1 MADRC
6 LRLLPILVCLALVIL
21 TTCGKDSPTKPK
33 PPEPPPPVTPVAT
46 RIEITPSSAKL
57 NSLGQTVQLT
67 ARVFDQN
74 NNAMAG
80 ATVTWFSS
88 DVSVAGVNTQGL
100 VTAVKNGT
108 TVITAR
114 SSNASATANV
124 TVSQSA
130 GSIAIAP
137 QMATLM
143 SIGETVQLT
152 ATVLD
157 GNGQPV
163 AGAVVT
169 WTSSDESVAT
179 VSAQGLVTAFKNG
192 FARITAT
199 SGDGIAGVD
208 VTVMQSAGSIVIAPM
223 EATLMSLGAT
233 VQLTAT
239 VLDGNG
245 QPVAGVEVT
254 WQSSDESVATVSAQG
269 LVTAVRNGT
278 ARVMATSGA
287 ATSGIEVTVMQSA
300 GSIVIAPMEATL
312 MSLGA
317 TVQLEATVLDQN
329 GQPVEGAVVSW
340 QSSDDGIATVSA
352 EGQVMAVKNGVT
364 RITATSGSASSGVDV
379 TVMQSAGSIV
389 IAPMEAT
396 LMSLGATVQLTA
408 TVLDDHGQPV
418 VDAVVTWQSVDDAVA
433 TVSAQGLVTAVANGV
448 ARVTARSGSASAG
461 IDVTVM
467 QSAGSIVIAPMEA
480 TLMSL
485 GATVQLTAT
494 VLDGNGQPVE
504 GAVVTWQS
512 SDESV
517 ATVSVQGLV
526 TAVTNG
532 VVRITAT
539 SGSATSGIDVTVMQS
554 AGSIVI
560 EPEEATLMAIGGTV
574 QLTATVL
581 DDNGQ
586 PVEGAVVTWQSSDE
600 SVATVSVQGLVTA
613 ETNGVVHITATSGS
627 ATSGIDVTV
636 MQSAGS
642 IVIEPE
648 EATLMSL
655 GATVQLTATV
665 LDGNGQPVAG
675 AVVTWTSSDK
685 SVATV
690 SAQGLVTAEMNGTAR
705 IMATSD
711 TATAGI
717 NVKVMQSAGSIVIAP
732 MEATLMSL
740 GATVQLTATV
750 LDQNGQSVEDAVVTW
765 QSSDESVATVS
776 ADGLVTAVGNGVVR
790 ITATSGSASTG
801 IDVTV
806 MQSAGSMVIE
816 PEMSTL
822 MSLGE
827 TVQLEATVLDGNGQ
841 PVAGAVVTW
850 ESGDEA
856 VATVSAQGL
865 VTAVSNGVARITA
878 TSGIATAGIDV
889 TVLQSAG
896 SIVIAPMEAT
906 LMSLGASVQLSVT
919 VLDGNGQPVS
929 GAVVTWQSSDEA
941 VATVSTQGLVTAVN
955 NGSVR
960 ITATS
965 GSASAGI
972 DVTVLQSAGSI
983 VIAPEM
989 ATLMSLG
996 ETVQLEA
1003 TVLDGNGQLVSGAV
1017 VMWQSSDEAVATVS
1031 AEGLVTAVRNGTAR
1045 ITARSGSASQG
1056 IDVTVIQSA
1065 GSIVIAPDEATL
1077 MSLGATVQLTA
1088 TVLDQNGQ
1096 SVEDAV
1102 VTWQSGDESVATVN
1116 AQGLVTAVGNG
1127 VARITARSGSA
1138 SQGIDVTVMQSA
1150 GSIVIAPD
1158 EATLMSLGATVQLT
1172 ATVLDQNGQSVED
1185 AVVTWQ
1191 SGDESVATVNAQ
1203 GLVTAVGNGVARIT
1217 ATSGSVSSGIDV
1229 SVMQSAGSI
1238 VIVPM
1243 EVTLM
1248 SLGATVHLRATV
1260 LDGNGQPVAGAVV
1273 IWQSGD
1279 ESVATVSAQ
1288 GLVTAV
1294 SNGVARITATSG
1306 GATAGVD
1313 VTVMQSAGSIVIAP
1327 EMATLMSLGETVQL
1341 TATVLDG
1348 NGQPVDGAVVI
1359 WQSSDEA
1366 VATVS
1371 SQGLVT
1377 AVSNGVARITVTSGG
1392 ASSGVDVT
1400 VMQSAGSI
1408 VIAPEEAT
1416 LMSLG
1421 ETVQLTA
1428 AVLDQNGQ
1436 PVAGAEVRWESS
1448 DESVATVNAQGL
1460 VAAAGNGVTRIWA
1473 ASGGV
1478 MSSIAVTVQI
1488 RIPSPDRDVLVALYN
1503 ALDGPNW
1510 TNNSNWLTQR
1520 HVDEWYGVHTDEEGR
1535 VTALNLGGNNLNGT
1549 MTAQL
1554 AELSHLEGLSLEDNQ
1569 LTGVIPQEM
1578 GGLDNLTLLYLF
1590 GNQLTGVIPPEL
1602 GQMQNLIHLCL
1613 NNNRLSG
1620 VIPPELG
1627 QLRNLKWLHLH
1638 NNANLTGALPVELV
1652 ALDLDALLLQGTQ
1665 VCLTDDTDLERWLS
1679 EISDARVAQCEELNN
1694 LDRNVLKAL
1703 YNATNGPGWRNN
1715 TNWLSDAPLENWSGV
1730 KTDEGGR
1737 VVRLELNGNNLGG
1750 TLPPELGQLTNLT
1763 HLSLVNNQL
1772 TGNILPELGHLRSL
1786 TELDLS
1792 KNLLSGSIPAE
1803 FGQMTNLVR
1812 LHVYSN
1818 RLSGSIPSEIGQ
1830 LKSLSSIALFGNQLT
1845 GSIPPEI
1852 GQLSQLAE
1860 LNLYINQLSGSIP
1873 SELGQLANLNTLAL
1887 FRNQLMGSIPSELG
1901 QMSSL
1906 TELSLTQ
1913 NQLTG
1918 SIPAELGQLANLNL
1932 LALDY
1937 NKLSGGIPT
1946 ALGRLVNL
1954 ASLYLSGNQLS
1965 GNVPPELGKLVNLD
1979 RLVLASNPNL
1989 SGSLPNQL
1997 TALDLI
2003 SLDLA
2008 ESSVCVPSTTKFREW
2023 IGTIQYPRV
2032 IFCNPDRDPLVALY
2046 HATGGENWNSDANWL
2061 SYKTLDH
2068 WFGVTTNSE
2077 GRVVELNLENNNLVG
2092 KLPEELA
2099 LLSDLHELNV
2109 GNNPSLIGSLP
2120 RSILGLSL
2128 RTLKLDG
2135 SGICAPVD
2143 IEFQTWLLN
2152 VTNRS
2157 GVISCEELMLLDD
2170 RGVLVKFF
2178 NSTDGPNWKIKSNWL
2193 SDVPIEEWYGVTTDS
2208 EGRVLELNFVNNNIH
2223 GPIIPELGQL
2233 TKLTTMNFF
2242 ANQVTGVIP
2251 PELGHLANLA
2261 EFVCSGCQLTGSI
2274 PPELGQ
2280 LTRLTHLIL
2289 FANRL
2294 TGNIPPELGQLANLI
2309 ELNIRNN
2316 LLTGGIPPE
2325 LGQIENLTHMV
2336 LGGNILLKGVIPPEL
2351 GQLSEL
2357 ELLDC
2362 IGCRLTG
2369 SIPPELGQ
2377 LTNLRELRLSENF
2390 LTGSIPDELGQLEN
2404 LTRLIL
2410 RRNKLESRIP
2420 GELGRSTNLVEIDL
2434 SNNEL
2439 SGELPDEL
2447 GDLVNLR
2454 SLRLNGNYE
2463 LTGAIPVPMINLGLT
2478 ELSFDNTQLCA
2489 PSDSSFM
2496 TWYQGINT
2504 RSYIVRCRSQSV
2516 MNPELYL
2523 TQAVQSFKH
2532 PVPLVEDEPA
2542 LMRVFFSTE
2551 EVVLNKPAVK
2561 ANFFLNGNEVH
2572 SVNISSGPA
2581 KIPLQTDESSLE
2593 ISANALVPREVI
2605 RPGLEVVVEVDHGSR
2620 PDPESGISIRVPE
2633 TGRIPIDVRSVPTF
2647 HLTLIPLLWIE
2658 NPDYSVV
2665 TNSESLMEDDRLFQ
2679 FTKDLLPIN
2688 DFKIALHMP
2697 VWTAYEPAF
2706 FNSEVINEIRV
2717 IRIMEGSNGY
2727 YMGIGTTGGLADQ
2740 KGFVSFSVLDAKTM
2754 AHELGHNL
2762 SLSHAPCGFPGGV
2775 DPDYPYLDGSIGAWG
2790 YDLNR
2795 NSLRDPISPDI
2806 MGYCGG
2812 AWISDYHFKK
2822 MMNYRI
2828 LEEESRLT
2836 SESSSQ
2842 AKNLLIWGGLDEDND
2857 LVLEPAFV
2865 VETTPFL
2872 PSESGSY
2879 RLSGLDTEG
2888 NFLFTMSFAM
2898 SEIADGDGGGFAFA
2912 IPVQKVW
2919 SGRLARI
2926 MLTGPSGFAIMT
2938 RESGRSAAIL
2948 MDQSTGNVRG
2958 VLRDWLK
2965 PGTTVRSARRVV
2977 PEPGLDIIVS
2987 PGIPEAEVWER

>member
-254 WQSSDESVATVSAQG
+254 WQSSDEAVATVSAQG

-526 TAVTNG
+526 TAETNG

-827 TVQLEATVLDGNGQ
+827 TVQLTATVLDGNGQ

-889 TVLQSAG
+889 TVMQSAG
-896 SIVIAPMEAT
+896 CIVIEPMEAT

-983 VIAPEM
+983 VIEPEM

-1127 VARITARSGSA
+1127 VARITARSGS
-1138 SQGIDVTVMQSA
+1138 
-1150 GSIVIAPD
+1150 
-1158 EATLMSLGATVQLT
+1158 
-1172 ATVLDQNGQSVED
+1172 
-1185 AVVTWQ
+1185 
-1191 SGDESVATVNAQ
+1191 
-1203 GLVTAVGNGVARIT
+1203 
-1217 ATSGSVSSGIDV
+1217 VSSGIDV

-1279 ESVATVSAQ
+1279 ESVATVNAQ

-1294 SNGVARITATSG
+1294 GNGVARITATSG
-1306 GATAGVD
+1306 SVSSGIDVSVMQSASSIVIEPQMATIMSIGETVQLMATVLDGNGQPVAGAVVRWQSSDEAVAVVSAEGLVTAVRNGTAHIMARSGSASQGID
-1313 VTVMQSAGSIVIAP
+1313 VSVMQSAGSIVIEP
-1327 EMATLMSLGETVQL
+1327 DEATLMSLGATVQL

-1348 NGQPVDGAVVI
+1348 NSQPIDGAVVT

-1377 AVSNGVARITVTSGG
+1377 AVSNGVARITATSGG

-2740 KGFVSFSVLDAKTM
+2740 KGFVSFSNLDAKTM